1 MSRPVIGITAAL
13 EPIRFGHW
21 DVLAAF
27 SPMNYVTAV
36 QRAGGIAILLA
47 PDADAPE
54 TVLDLLDG
62 LVLTGGADMNPGTYG
77 QEPHPATAGTRP
89 ERDAFELALTR
100 AASERDL
107 PLLAICR
114 GMQVLNVARGGT
126 LLQHLPDV
134 VGHDDHRRTPGTFE
148 GNDHDVLLTAGSL
161 AARAAGEERHR
172 TLSHHHQGIDRVG
185 DGLRV
190 SGRATRD
197 DLVEAVE
204 DPERRWLLGVQW
216 HPEADELSRIIAALV
231 DAARGA
237 GAGSARAEA
246 SGTGPEGSII

>member
-1 MSRPVIGITAAL
+1 MSRPVIGITTAL
-13 EPIRFGHW
+13 EQVRFGPW

-27 SPMNYVTAV
+27 SPMNYVSAV
-36 QRAGGIAILLA
+36 QRAGGLALLLA
-47 PDADAPE
+47 PDEDEPE
-54 TVLDLLDG
+54 SVLDLLDG
-62 LVLTGGADMNPGTYG
+62 LLVTGGADMDPSTYG
-77 QEPHPATAGTRP
+77 QEPHPATVGARP

-100 AASERDL
+100 AATERDL

-134 VGHDDHRRTPGTFE
+134 VGHEDHRRTPGTFD
-148 GNDHDVLLTAGSL
+148 GNDHDVVLTSGSL

-185 DGLRV
+185 DGLTV
-190 SGRATRD
+190 TGRATRD

-204 DPERRWLLGVQW
+204 DPARRWVLGVQW
-216 HPEADELSRIIAALV
+216 HPEADELSRVIGALV
-231 DAARGA
+231 DGVR
-237 GAGSARAEA
+237 
-246 SGTGPEGSII
+246 SGGG